1 LLAVELTTR
10 AEHRFRPL
18 FLAANHAAWAV
29 NVEATEANEAR
40 RVEAEVA
47 LSDALADP
55 ELFAEVAAARAAA
68 PAGNEGRQ
76 LELLYNAMVG
86 SQVRSEL
93 RHRLVAL
100 EASVEAR
107 FALHRGVVRGVELN
121 DNEII
126 EVLKTSND
134 VGERREAWE
143 AAKTVG
149 AAVADDVRELARM
162 RNEIARTLGYRDW
175 FAFGLSAQEMDEDKL
190 FETLASCET
199 ETASAFARWKQTLD
213 ARLAERFACEPQNLR
228 PWHYADPFFQDVP
241 TEGGVELDSLLAERD
256 VVALAGETF
265 SGFGLDTGK
274 VLARS
279 DLYARDAKC
288 QHAFCIDIDREGDV
302 RVLANARNDLNWA
315 DTMLHELGHAAY
327 DLGIDSGLPWLLRTC
342 HLTVTEGIAI
352 MMGSLAKSP
361 EWLHEVAGLDGIDA
375 DELRAARAA
384 EGLLFTRWVL
394 VMTNFERELYADPDG
409 DLDTRWWDL
418 VERYQLLTRP
428 DGRKAPDWASKIHI
442 ASAPVYYHTYLYG
455 HLVAA
460 QLRATLEATAGGL
473 VGRPAAGAF
482 LTERVFRPGESL
494 RWDRLIEQAT
504 GEPLAVRHYAAEL
517 DG

>member
-1 LLAVELTTR
+1 MDLCSR
-10 AEHRFRPL
+10 AEDLFRPL
-18 FLAANHAAWAV
+18 FLAANLAAWAV
-29 NVEATEANEAR
+29 NVEATDDNETR

-55 ELFAEVAAARAAA
+55 DLFAEVVAARESR
-68 PAGNEGRQ
+68 PAGHEGRQ
-76 LELLYNAMVG
+76 LELLHNAMVG
-86 SQVRSEL
+86 NQVPADL

-100 EASVEAR
+100 EASVESR
-107 FALHRGVVRGVELN
+107 YALHRGLVRGVELN
-121 DNEII
+121 DNAII
-126 EVLKTSND
+126 EILKTSND
-134 VGERREAWE
+134 VDERREAWE

-149 AAVADDVRELARM
+149 AAVANDVRELARM
-162 RNEIARTLGYRDW
+162 RNEVAGTLGYRDW
-175 FAFGLSAQEMDEDKL
+175 FAFSVGAQEMDEDKL
-190 FETLASCET
+190 FETLAACET
-199 ETASAFARWKQTLD
+199 ETAAAFASWKAMLD
-213 ARLAERFACEPQNLR
+213 ARLAQRFQCDPSDLR

-241 TEGGVELDSLLAERD
+241 TEGGVELDSLLADRD
-256 VVALAGETF
+256 VVALARETF
-265 SGFGLDTGK
+265 SGFGLDTGA

-279 DLYARDAKC
+279 DLYPRDAKC
-288 QHAFCIDIDREGDV
+288 QHAFCIDVDREGDV

-327 DLGIDSGLPWLLRTC
+327 DLGIDSELPWLLRGC

-352 MMGSLAKSP
+352 MMGSLARNP
-361 EWLHEVAGLDGIDA
+361 DWIREVAGFDGLDA
-375 DELRAARAA
+375 DALRAARAA

-409 DLDTRWWDL
+409 DLDSLWWDL
-418 VERYQLLTRP
+418 VERYQLMTRP
-428 DGRKAPDWASKIHI
+428 DGRRAPDWASKIHI
-442 ASAPVYYHTYLYG
+442 ACAPVYYHTYLYG

-460 QLRATLEATAGGL
+460 QLRATLEAAAGGL

-517 DG
+517 AF